1 MALIIS
7 HPTGNANARAVA
19 SGLLN
24 ENMLYEFNTCIATFA
39 GGFIDQLGLLGP
51 FSEIRRRRFDIDL
64 RPYTRITPWRELGRL
79 AATKCGF
86 YELIKHEV
94 GPFCIDAA
102 YSALDKAVAVRLS
115 KTNGQVVKGIYAY
128 EDGAEF
134 SFMEA
139 KKHPIK
145 CFYDLPTGYW
155 RAAKRLLEAERELRP
170 EWASTMTSFSDSL
183 NKLNRKDN
191 ELRLADCIFVAS
203 NFVAETLKDYPG
215 HLAPIEVIPYG
226 FPPVTENRMYRR
238 LSGRQPLKV
247 LFVGK
252 LTQQKGVAVLFDAA
266 EKLKKFIQLTVVGHK
281 AVDNCPALDTALS
294 KHTWIPSLPHHRI
307 LELMREHDLLVFPS
321 LFDGFGLVIT
331 EAMSQGTPVI
341 TTHRTAGPDLI
352 EHGENG
358 WLVQAGSTEALMQ
371 AMVGCIERP
380 DSIAEVGYQAMET
393 AIKRPWVM
401 YQIELAAAIRRHLLV

>member
-1 MALIIS
+1 MALIFS
-7 HPTGNANARAVA
+7 HPTGNANVRAVA
-19 SGLLN
+19 SGLLK
-24 ENMLYEFNTCIATFA
+24 ERMLHEFYTSIATFP
-39 GGFIDQLGLLGP
+39 GDLIDQLSSVKP
-51 FSEIRRRRFDIDL
+51 FSEIRRRRFDQDL
-64 RPYTRITPWRELGRL
+64 KPYTRTAPWRELGRL
-79 AATKCGF
+79 AATRSGL
-86 YELIKHEV
+86 YRLIAHEK
-94 GPFCIDAA
+94 GPFCIDAV
-102 YSALDKAVAVRLS
+102 YSSLDKAVAGRLR
-115 KTNGQVVKGIYAY
+115 KTNGQGVKAIYAY

-170 EWASTMTSFSDSL
+170 EWASTMTGFSDSL
-183 NKLNRKDN
+183 KKLDRKDN
-191 ELRLADCIFVAS
+191 ELRLANCIFVAS
-203 NFVAETLKDYPG
+203 NFVAETLKEYPG
-215 HLAPIEVIPYG
+215 QLAPIEVIPYG
-226 FPPVTENRMYRR
+226 FPSVAENRTYRR
-238 LSGRQPLKV
+238 FSGKQPLKV

-266 EKLKKFIQLTVVGHK
+266 EKLRKFIQLTVVGHK
-281 AVDNCPALDTALS
+281 AVDNCPALDAALS

-307 LELMREHDLLVFPS
+307 LELMREHDLLIFPS

-352 EHGENG
+352 EHGKNG
-358 WLVQAGSTEALMQ
+358 WLVQAGSTDALIQ

-401 YQIELAAAIRRHLLV
+401 YQIDLAAAIRRQLLV